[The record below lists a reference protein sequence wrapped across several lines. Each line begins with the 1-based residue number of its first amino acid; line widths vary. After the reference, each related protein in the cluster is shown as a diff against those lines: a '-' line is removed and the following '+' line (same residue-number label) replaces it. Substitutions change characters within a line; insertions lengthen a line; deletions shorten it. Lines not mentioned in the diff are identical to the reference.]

1 MKYKYSKEESET
13 QKVSEPEIQY
23 DTVAANTAELMYP
36 SSFPRA
42 VSEEEIAQSFTL
54 EEFEQHMND
63 LVESTHNHNTGCVEH
78 TPVVPRVYSIK
89 EAQRRS
95 MTLDQFTGKL
105 FAMVDAFYK
114 AKV

>member
-1 MKYKYSKEESET
+1 MKYKHSQEESET

-23 DTVAANTAELMYP
+23 GTIGANTAKLMYP
-36 SSFPRA
+36 SSRPRTI
-42 VSEEEIAQSFTL
+42 SDEEIAQSYTL

-63 LVESTHNHNTGCVEH
+63 LVESTHNHDTGCVEH
-78 TPVVPRVYSIK
+78 TPVITRECSIK
-89 EAQRRS
+89 EAQHRS

-114 AKV
+114 AKA

>member
-1 MKYKYSKEESET
+1 MKYKYTQEESEK

-23 DTVAANTAELMYP
+23 NTVGANTAELTYP
-36 SSFPRA
+36 SSLPRTI
-42 VSEEEIAQSFTL
+42 SEEEIAQSFTL
-54 EEFEQHMND
+54 EEFEQHFDD

-78 TPVVPRVYSIK
+78 TPVVPRVCSVK

-105 FAMVDAFYK
+105 YAMVDALYK
-114 AKV
+114 AKA

>member
-1 MKYKYSKEESET
+1 MKYKHSQEESET

-23 DTVAANTAELMYP
+23 GTIGANTAKLMYP
-36 SSFPRA
+36 SSRPRTI
-42 VSEEEIAQSFTL
+42 SDEEIAQSFTL
-54 EEFEQHMND
+54 EEFEQHFND

-78 TPVVPRVYSIK
+78 IPVVPRECSIK

-105 FAMVDAFYK
+105 YAMVDTLYK
-114 AKV
+114 GKA